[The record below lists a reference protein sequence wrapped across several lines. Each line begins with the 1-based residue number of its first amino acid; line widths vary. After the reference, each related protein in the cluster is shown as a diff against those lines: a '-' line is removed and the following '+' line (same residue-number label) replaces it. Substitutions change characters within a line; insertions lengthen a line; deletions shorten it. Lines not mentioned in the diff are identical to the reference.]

1 VRVALV
7 TRANTS
13 ESTSSRCHGPSP
25 VSRRCIGAALSA
37 APPKQNEHAKP
48 ASTLNTGRHIRAE
61 RRRHRRGRRRQRPAR
76 EEVGV
81 QTPPRPSAPS
91 SIEGGT
97 PSALDE
103 FDFCN
108 DGGFSQ
114 GYRPRAA
121 KGVVYRATK
130 CRGGHGRPGALRPAL
145 VYRHLMAPAKTRGQ
159 SGTARNGA
167 APRTSSVVAATDVA
181 RRAYDLNVA
190 RGCRHDLGEGW
201 TRRLVRFAFGPQPIF
216 NHSFV
221 IWRRPR
227 AGLHL
232 ARPQHHRTRQDLGEA
247 LAFAAEGK
255 VTAHIHRT
263 SLEGVNRVFE
273 DLRAGHVDGRMV
285 LEIGASTTRT
295 LASHNMASA

>member
-1 VRVALV
+1 
-7 TRANTS
+7 
-13 ESTSSRCHGPSP
+13 
-25 VSRRCIGAALSA
+25 
-37 APPKQNEHAKP
+37 
-48 ASTLNTGRHIRAE
+48 
-61 RRRHRRGRRRQRPAR
+61 
-76 EEVGV
+76 V

-255 VTAHIHRT
+255 VTAYIHRT